1 MSAVGE
7 TRGNGELRVE
17 IGSDFDALRAEWS
30 ELAPRTGSIFAT
42 WEWASLWWRHL
53 GEERPLALAS
63 FREADGRLVGI
74 VPFFLASRRPLRVV
88 RLVGRGPGDELGPIC
103 EPRDRVRVA
112 AAFRAALAAAPFG
125 WDVLVAE
132 NLRADSAWS
141 EIGGVVCLEQIP
153 DPVLEMEGLT
163 WEDFLAS
170 RSAKFRQ
177 QLKRNERRLSED
189 HGLQY
194 RLAEDPE
201 RLDADLDALFTLHDS
216 RWGEKT
222 SGVFAGG
229 EGALQRDFAKAALER
244 GWLRL
249 WFLELEGEPRAGR
262 LGFRFADV
270 ESGYQ
275 SGRNRDWDKFG
286 IGFLLQARA
295 IRASIEDG
303 MREYRLLRGGEGYKG
318 RFASA
323 DLGLE
328 TVAAARGVP
337 GRAALAAGR
346 AVLSLPPER
355 RRWLSR
361 LSGSG

>member
-1 MSAVGE
+1 MSAKGKS
-7 TRGNGELRVE
+7 GGDGELRVE
-17 IGSDFDALRAEWS
+17 IGSDLEALRAEWS
-30 ELAPRTGSIFAT
+30 DLAPRADSVFAT

-53 GEERPLALAS
+53 GEDRPLAIAT
-63 FREADGRLVGI
+63 FREADGGLVGI

-103 EPRDRVRVA
+103 EPRDRARVA
-112 AAFRAALAAAPFG
+112 AAFRKALAAAPFG

-132 NLRADSAWS
+132 NLRADPAWS
-141 EIGGVVCLEQIP
+141 EIGGVVCLEEIP
-153 DPVLEMEGLT
+153 NPVLEMEGLT
-163 WEDFLAS
+163 WEEFLAS

-177 QLKRNERRLSED
+177 QLGRNERRLTRD

-194 RLAEDPE
+194 RFADDPE
-201 RLDADLDALFTLHDS
+201 RIDADLDALFTLHDS

-222 SGVFAGG
+222 SGVFAGS
-229 EGALQRDFAKAALER
+229 EGDLQRDFAKTALER

-249 WFLELEGEPRAGR
+249 WFLELEGEPQAAR
-262 LGFRFADV
+262 LGFRFAGV

-286 IGFLLQARA
+286 IGFLLQAQV
-295 IRASIEDG
+295 IRVSMEEG
-303 MREYRLLRGGEGYKG
+303 MREYRLLRGGEGYKD
-318 RFASA
+318 RLASA

-328 TVAAARGVP
+328 TIAAARGVA
-337 GRAALAAGR
+337 GRAALGAGR
-346 AVLSLPPER
+346 ALLSLPPER